1 MCTVT
6 FLPRENGNF
15 VLTSNRDEAP
25 KRSPQ
30 SLSTTFRSGQ
40 ELLFPKDTRA
50 GGTWIAASSD
60 NRLVCVLNGAFEKHA
75 HQPPYRRSRGLMAL
89 DFFDY
94 ANPADFARE
103 YHWEGIEPFT
113 LIVWD
118 RGQLWEI
125 RWDEK
130 KLHQLELKADQP
142 HIWSSAT
149 LYPAPIQAKRREWF
163 AGWLKGRT
171 DFPKDAV
178 LDFHR
183 NTGDGDPWND
193 LVMDRNG
200 KVCTVSITCVE
211 KTRKTFAMDYADLVH
226 DSASLAEIELSREVV
241 AAS

>member
-60 NRLVCVLNGAFEKHA
+60 NRLVCVLNGAFEKHT

-193 LVMDRNG
+193 VVMNRGDIVR
-200 KVCTVSITCVE
+200 TVSVTSIV
-211 KTRKTFAMDYADLVH
+211 KDAAALDMQYHDLLNRQMKQTKIGLQ
-226 DSASLAEIELSREVV
+226 SEVV
-241 AAS
+241 GSR